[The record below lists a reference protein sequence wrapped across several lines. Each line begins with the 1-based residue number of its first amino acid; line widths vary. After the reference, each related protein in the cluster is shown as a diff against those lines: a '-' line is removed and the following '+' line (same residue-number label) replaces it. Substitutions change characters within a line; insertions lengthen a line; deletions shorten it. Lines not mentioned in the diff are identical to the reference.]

1 MRTALGLLLLLA
13 APCFAAD
20 SSKPPIS
27 FDEFFN
33 ATGIDDAHISP
44 DGRSVVIETER
55 ADWEGNRYQHEIWL
69 WREGVTAPGAPIR
82 LTRSGYDHGAQWSP
96 DGRWIAFLSDRPK
109 EGSEKDKEK
118 GQPQIWLIAPDG
130 GEAFAL
136 TTGEEGV
143 HSFSWSAASTSI
155 FYSSR
160 IPWTKEQEDA
170 HKKEWNDVIRFRE
183 SERGDVIRE
192 ISIASAVDGV
202 KPEPRQL
209 AQLND
214 RVSQLSA
221 SPDGT
226 MLAVATDSVSE
237 RVESAEPWR
246 LSVID
251 LPSGQPRLL
260 SHAHAIYERLQWTP
274 DSKRILFQVVS
285 GSLEGPYRD
294 VQPRLY
300 SASAQDGKVER
311 WGSQFPGAISGYAVT
326 GRGDVI
332 SAGLAGT
339 QTRIYRAANAE
350 APFTGPQGWQ
360 GTYGAVSAARKDGR
374 IAFVYS
380 SLERPTEV
388 YLADSGDLDHA
399 RAITSFSHLF
409 TERALPQG
417 KPYHWK
423 ADDGAA
429 VEGMLIYPPGK
440 FEQKNLRMLT
450 LIHGGPADADGDKF
464 GADWYDWAILAAS
477 RGWLVFRPNYRG
489 SIGYGDRF
497 ALETTPH
504 IVSRPGKDILE
515 GVDALVKDGIADPGN
530 LTIGGYS
537 EGGYLTNWL
546 ITQTTR
552 FKAAVTGA
560 GAVEHVADWGND
572 DETLDDAFYLGGF
585 PWEAQ
590 ENYNAEAAIW
600 QIAKVKTPTH
610 MVVGAEDIRV
620 PFQESYL
627 LERALHLLGVP
638 CTLLV
643 FPGEGHPLKINP
655 WHGKIKVR
663 EELKWLEKY
672 SAN

>member
-1 MRTALGLLLLLA
+1 
-13 APCFAAD
+13 
-20 SSKPPIS
+20 
-27 FDEFFN
+27 
-33 ATGIDDAHISP
+33 
-44 DGRSVVIETER
+44 
-55 ADWEGNRYQHEIWL
+55 
-69 WREGVTAPGAPIR
+69 
-82 LTRSGYDHGAQWSP
+82 
-96 DGRWIAFLSDRPK
+96 
-109 EGSEKDKEK
+109 
-118 GQPQIWLIAPDG
+118 
-130 GEAFAL
+130 
-136 TTGEEGV
+136 
-143 HSFSWSAASTSI
+143 
-155 FYSSR
+155 
-160 IPWTKEQEDA
+160 
-170 HKKEWNDVIRFRE
+170 
-183 SERGDVIRE
+183 
-192 ISIASAVDGV
+192 
-202 KPEPRQL
+202 
-209 AQLND
+209 
-214 RVSQLSA
+214 
-221 SPDGT
+221 
-226 MLAVATDSVSE
+226 
-237 RVESAEPWR
+237 
-246 LSVID
+246 
-251 LPSGQPRLL
+251 
-260 SHAHAIYERLQWTP
+260 
-274 DSKRILFQVVS
+274 
-285 GSLEGPYRD
+285 
-294 VQPRLY
+294 
-300 SASAQDGKVER
+300 
-311 WGSQFPGAISGYAVT
+311 
-326 GRGDVI
+326 
-332 SAGLAGT
+332 
-339 QTRIYRAANAE
+339 
-350 APFTGPQGWQ
+350 
-360 GTYGAVSAARKDGR
+360 
-374 IAFVYS
+374 
-380 SLERPTEV
+380 
-388 YLADSGDLDHA
+388 
-399 RAITSFSHLF
+399 
-409 TERALPQG
+409 
-417 KPYHWK
+417 
-423 ADDGAA
+423 
-429 VEGMLIYPPGK
+429 MLIYPPGK